1 MFRILRHRFR
11 CEAITPVFFPEGKA
25 ENVLR
30 GMAGMLIPRVAGPEL
45 AAKLLRPEWP
55 EGPSGYKTPPKPY
68 HFRAFWL
75 DKRRIFAQESFTFEV
90 FQYAPELPLREILT
104 RAIEILEHEGLG
116 PGRGLARLIDVETDE
131 SLHPLAP
138 GREVGEVTLRLLT
151 PVDVDLAFP
160 VLLARL
166 TERIHALR
174 ACYQGLAPLPAPGGD
189 AVEVVRDATE
199 WVDRERLSTRTGQRY
214 QTGGRVG
221 EIVYAGP
228 LTAAW
233 PYLETGEWTGVGNGH
248 YEVVG

>member
-1 MFRILRHRFR
+1 VFRILRHRFR
-11 CEAITPVFFPEGKA
+11 CEAITPVFFPDGKA

-68 HFRAFWL
+68 RFCAFWL
-75 DKRRIFAQESFTFEV
+75 DKRRISGQESFTFEV
-90 FQYAPELPLREILT
+90 FQYAPELPVREILT
-104 RAIEILEHEGLG
+104 RAIGILENEGLG
-116 PGRGLARLIDVETDE
+116 PGRGLVRLLDVETEE

-138 GREVGEVTLRLLT
+138 GREVGEVRLRLLT
-151 PVDVDLAFP
+151 PVEIELGFP
-160 VLLARL
+160 VFLARVA
-166 TERIHALR
+166 ERIQALG
-174 ACYQGLAPLPAPGGD
+174 ACYQGLGWPGAPAGEG
-189 AVEVVRDATE
+189 VELIRDETV

-221 EIVYAGP
+221 EIVYAGA
-228 LTAAW
+228 LTGAF
-233 PYLETGEWTGVGNGH
+233 PYLETGQWTGAGNGL